1 MAVYPEGNP
10 GASPIAVSTEI
21 GKLRLIVNDTTGVPY
36 DPVEAG
42 FANYGYFSDD
52 ALETL
57 LEQAAGDIM
66 LAAGYAYRN
75 ISAILILQSRNI
87 TTDDLKIQTENRA
100 REFRLLADSM
110 IADANNKLAA
120 FDYWALTGGM
130 EDPEHPEFAPHP
142 HLGNYGVV

>member
-10 GASPIAVSTEI
+10 GASPIAVSTEV

-42 FANYGYFSDD
+42 FANYGYFSDA

-87 TTDDLKIQTENRA
+87 ATDDLKIQTENRA

-110 IADANNKLAA
+110 IADANSNLAA
-120 FDYWALTGGM
+120 FDYWALTGGSQ
-130 EDPEHPEFAPHP
+130 DYDNSEFVP
-142 HLGNYGVV
+142 LTYFGNYGVV